1 MCDLPILLV
10 LLCRFKGGKVCSLF
24 HEEED
29 EAGAD
34 DEAGAA
40 PSLSWERAFSSLL
53 GVGRDMFFSLCLKGS
68 CFCSQKEILKDGKSV
83 YV

>member
-40 PSLSWERAFSSLL
+40 PSLS
-53 GVGRDMFFSLCLKGS
+53 
-68 CFCSQKEILKDGKSV
+68 
-83 YV
+83 